1 MQTDRQKPGMRA
13 AALEKAMATARDAG
27 APDDALDA
35 MGRELAALRA
45 EAANS
50 RPLGARLDSA
60 KARLA
65 KAEAKVAVAEAQLEQ
80 AKRHAEETRV
90 WRTAAQEALAELQA
104 EVPQER
110 PNAPEELLRCT
121 KDLLQR
127 LESGKF
133 AAAAEIP
140 ADLIDAMTAVH
151 NVIGTIEPA
160 HAADLNGPLE
170 ATEAELEA
178 AEEVEGSRCRK
189 AADIAGEDTLPDHVM
204 QSLDGADE
212 TDDEAL
218 LAIAKRLKRLRR
230 K

>member
-1 MQTDRQKPGMRA
+1 MQTEKPKPGMRV
-13 AALEKAMATARDAG
+13 AALERAMATAKEAG
-27 APDDALDA
+27 APEDALVA
-35 MGRELAALRA
+35 MGRELDALRA

-60 KARLA
+60 KAKLA
-65 KAEAKVAVAEAQLEQ
+65 KAEAKVLSAEAHLEQ
-80 AKRHAEETRV
+80 AMKHAEETRAL
-90 WRTAAQEALAELQA
+90 RTAAQEALAELQA

-127 LESGKF
+127 LESGRF
-133 AAAAEIP
+133 AAAADIP

-151 NVIGTIEPA
+151 NVIGAIEPP
-160 HAADLNGPLE
+160 HIADLNGPLDAPE
-170 ATEAELEA
+170 PEA
-178 AEEVEGSRCRK
+178 AEEEEGSRCRK
-189 AADIAGEDTLPDHVM
+189 AADIAGEEASPDHVM
-204 QSLDGADE
+204 QSLDGADD

-218 LAIAKRLKRLRR
+218 LEIARRLKRLRR